1 MSVDVV
7 KCQCSSQSL
16 ENIGMQGQTVNALKQ
31 GLNVGR
37 ALLLLLWSGLFDR
50 PLYKLLNAAATEVP
64 QRAVQW
70 VHHSILDCKTVTRK
84 VYRIQY
90 IMYINNNNGVQIK
103 LTMFQSF
110 FIHL

>member
-70 VHHSILDCKTVTRK
+70 VHHSILENSHKEGLQDTVHQQQQWGLK
-84 VYRIQY
+84 
-90 IMYINNNNGVQIK
+90 NK
-103 LTMFQSF
+103 LMFR
-110 FIHL
+110 